1 MNIDEAIEKYDR
13 LSRACNIMF
22 PLDQQYEQ
30 VANWLSQ
37 LKEYQQLEAEGR
49 LVKLPY

>member
-13 LSRACNIMF
+13 LSRACNIML